1 MLPFIYVISCCFFK
15 YMRGKNPS
23 NIIIL
28 IGTPALLCTYTSVVL
43 KMNTCKKQNAQR
55 MPAGAER
62 QALSSIAACRQLP
75 ICRGRRSPQPQH
87 RCRPQFGEKGGGF
100 YQKWVTTNRADAVSV
115 SHGLRSAM
123 NSTKA
128 TCNGKS
134 MSASTFSISL
144 WQITTTSPEPDLIS
158 QINTECLRREL
169 AGKGFVHRFPRGKK
183 GIFCYNFNTDISNK
197 RALLFC
203 PPFLD
208 TWWHAR
214 GTRGSRLPRAAH
226 RGGSISRSP
235 AVRPQGLSPLQKNR
249 IEEKEYN

>member
-1 MLPFIYVISCCFFK
+1 
-15 YMRGKNPS
+15 MRGKKPS
-23 NIIIL
+23 NIILL

-43 KMNTCKKQNAQR
+43 KMNTCKKPKCTTNACWCGE
-55 MPAGAER
+55 AGA
-62 QALSSIAACRQLP
+62 Q
-75 ICRGRRSPQPQH
+75 QH
-87 RCRPQFGEKGGGF
+87 RCLQAAAHLPRMHVPTAPASLQTSVWGKGGGF
-100 YQKWVTTNRADAVSV
+100 YQKWVITNHADMVSV

-144 WQITTTSPEPDLIS
+144 WQITTMSPEPDLIS

-214 GTRGSRLPRAAH
+214 GTRGSRLPRAAQ

-235 AVRPQGLSPLQKNR
+235 AVSPQGLSPLQKNR
-249 IEEKEYN
+249 VEEKE